1 MTHDSSYIP
10 IGHAIRRA
18 RTDLELNQH
27 ELSDRLNSVHASHWN
42 QGKISRIEAYDR
54 ELSLQEFMHIVEVLG
69 IDALRGTYEIDQILG
84 IASDYAQSLKIA
96 MLDAIDGLESAHK
109 ALTDGLS

>member
-1 MTHDSSYIP
+1 MTGDSSYIP
-10 IGHAIRRA
+10 ISHAIRKA
-18 RTDLELNQH
+18 RMGLGLNQH
-27 ELSDRLNSVHASHWN
+27 EFADRLSSGHDGQWSQV
-42 QGKISRIEAYDR
+42 KVSRIEAYGR

-69 IDALRGTYEIDQILG
+69 IDALRGTYELDQILE
-84 IASDYAQSLKIA
+84 IASDYAQTLKTA

>member
-1 MTHDSSYIP
+1 MTGYNNYIP

-18 RTDLELNQH
+18 RIDLELNQH
-27 ELSDRLNSVHASHWN
+27 ELSVRLNSVHAGHWN

-54 ELSLQEFMHIVEVLG
+54 ELSLREFTHIVEVFG

-84 IASDYAQSLKIA
+84 IASEYAQSLKTA
-96 MLDAIDGLESAHK
+96 MLDAIEGLESAHR